1 MRSGLRKEEAY
12 VLHSLRK
19 EGVDNLMIPFNN
31 GNPTSRVHDNATIN
45 LMVPALQYSVNLF
58 KEIGYRLALL
68 IAVDLKNLVTDAVNE
83 AMVKST
89 W

>member
-31 GNPTSRVHDNATIN
+31 GNPTRRVHDNATIN
-45 LMVPALQYSVNLF
+45 LMVPALQYSINLF

>member
-12 VLHSLRK
+12 VLHSVRK
-19 EGVDNLMIPFNN
+19 EGVDILMIPFNN

-45 LMVPALQYSVNLF
+45 LMVPALQYSINLF